1 MHYYYF
7 FSCIIIIIIVSCN
20 NLRLN
25 FSVIVFSFLQGLMIK

>member
-20 NLRLN
+20 NFRLN